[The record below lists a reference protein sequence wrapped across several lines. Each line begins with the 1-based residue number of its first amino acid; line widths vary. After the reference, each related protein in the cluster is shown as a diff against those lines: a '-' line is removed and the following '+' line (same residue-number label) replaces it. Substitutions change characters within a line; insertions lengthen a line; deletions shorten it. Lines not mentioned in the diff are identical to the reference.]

1 MFKAMVM
8 LSRRHDMS
16 ADEFRHWWLN
26 DHAPLAA
33 QLAGVRRVIFN
44 EVADSSEVDG
54 ISELW
59 FDSEADFH
67 VAYAAPLGQ
76 SVASDSMA
84 HVRSR
89 TRFFVIEHPIVDV
102 A

>member
-8 LSRRHDMS
+8 LSRRDDMS
-16 ADEFRHWWLN
+16 ADEFRQWWLN

-33 QLAGVRRVIFN
+33 QLAGVRRIIFN
-44 EVADSSEVDG
+44 EVTDPSEVDG

-67 VAYAAPLGQ
+67 AAYAEPLGQ
-76 SVASDSMA
+76 SVAADSLA
-84 HVRSR
+84 HVRTR
-89 TRFFVIEHPIVDV
+89 TRFFVTEHPIVDV